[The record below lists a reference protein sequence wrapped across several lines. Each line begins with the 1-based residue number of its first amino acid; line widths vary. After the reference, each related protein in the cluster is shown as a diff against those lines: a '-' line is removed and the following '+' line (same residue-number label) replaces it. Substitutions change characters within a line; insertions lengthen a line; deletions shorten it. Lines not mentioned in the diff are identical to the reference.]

1 MVTYNVS
8 ITAEGFGTV
17 SLGSMLD
24 QLSLSSGSPDG
35 IEQPNPSTL
44 SMSFLGSP
52 SVTGTTYPAS
62 WWLGKAITVTIEMDD
77 SATDIVWRGLVS
89 GCGIESVTADGQ
101 TILVSLTAYSRMQ
114 LLANETINLD
124 GSGGLTQSDRI
135 TEINAASQAIRWDE
149 MDQTTNWSL
158 IANTYTWANF
168 DSIRP
173 YDAVTYQGVITS
185 PMSSTVPFYYAG
197 TTDALSYYQLFATSC
212 NAWFYESA
220 TGSWSMNW
228 QRWRSAGFPAGTAL
242 DLTTVAQAQS
252 LRADLDVSR
261 LTNEITLTP
270 YDPTVAPYPV
280 IVGDIGSIQEYGYRP
295 QAYEIE
301 NYAYVEM
308 ANNVLYRYSQPYT
321 NLTSIDIVCDLVPA
335 AERINFMFSGAN
347 NRYAF
352 TGIPD
357 TFGGDDEYEIRGCQL
372 NLTYESATSTITVV
386 PSKFW
391 AQITSW
397 WQVAATDTWAT
408 YATATTKWSEI
419 V

>member
-24 QLSLSSGSPDG
+24 QLSLTSGSPDG

-44 SMSFLGSP
+44 SISFLGSP

-62 WWLGKAITVTIEMDD
+62 WWLGKAITVTIDMDD
-77 SATDIVWRGLVS
+77 AGDNIVWRGLVS
-89 GCGIESVTADGQ
+89 GCGIESVTADGA

-114 LLANETINLD
+114 LLSNQNINLD
-124 GSGGLTQSDRI
+124 GSGGIAQNTRI
-135 TEINAASQAIRWDE
+135 AAVNAAAQAIRWDE
-149 MDQTTNWSL
+149 MDGTTNWSL
-158 IANTYTWANF
+158 LGSTLTWANF
-168 DSIRP
+168 DTIRP
-173 YDAVTYQGVITS
+173 YDSVTYQGVVSS
-185 PMSSTVPFYYAG
+185 PMSITVPFYYAG
-197 TTDALSYYQLFATSC
+197 NSDALSYFQLFATSC

-220 TGSWSMNW
+220 TNAWSMNW
-228 QRWRSAGFPAGTAL
+228 QRWRSAGSPAGTAI
-242 DLTTVAQAQS
+242 DLSTIAQAQS

-261 LTNEITLTP
+261 LANEITLTP
-270 YDPTVAPYPV
+270 YDPALSLYPMT
-280 IVGDIGSIQEYGYRP
+280 VGDIDSIQQYGYRP
-295 QAYEIE
+295 QSYDIE
-301 NYAYVEM
+301 NYAYIDM

-347 NRYAF
+347 KRYAF
-352 TGIPD
+352 TGIPA
-357 TFGGDDEYEIRGCQL
+357 TFGGNDEYEIRGCQL

-391 AQITSW
+391 AQITAW
-397 WQVAATDTWAT
+397 WRADSNPWSS
-408 YATATTKWSEI
+408 YATAITKWQDI